1 MINYLS
7 VELNY
12 IRLLNKEFLRWVINL
27 NRKEKQVLTENIL
40 LEEIYNLILD
50 KQTTEDERIILIEF
64 KNAVEKGKDFKLQT
78 MRLAEHLRRLALY
91 KFKYEKNLSP
101 KVSKLYMDISST
113 GLFER
118 ELGRGLIY
126 WSWINLF

>member
-1 MINYLS
+1 M
-7 VELNY
+7 
-12 IRLLNKEFLRWVINL
+12 

-91 KFKYEKNLSP
+91 KFKYEKNLST